1 MSAVDPHRG
10 QGDSALVQELRRTL
24 ARLELALA
32 QISDG
37 LAITDGAGL
46 LLWCNLAFEQLL
58 GRSRLFL
65 LGQPLLELLQAQL
78 PAAACQELVAALR
91 SQPQGGALNSVV
103 AQEPLQVL
111 EIEWRPVQSEQPSPT
126 VLSFHDVTDRVSLEQ
141 QRQRSQELQD
151 QQLALAA
158 QVVTCPVTGLPN
170 RRGLSLAIADAV
182 QRLHRHPG
190 WLAVLFCDLNRF
202 KEVNDTYGH
211 RVGDQLLIELAQRM
225 KAVLRPEDVL
235 ARLGGDEFVVL
246 CTDLQAPAGAMEVA
260 ERLLAAVARP
270 WTPSAADLTVD
281 IHPQMSVGIAL
292 CSDSSQTPDQLLHDA
307 DLAMYEAKKAR
318 QQQPIVVF
326 DAAISAQ
333 LERRLLVR
341 RRLEQ
346 SLQTQT
352 LPIHFQPV
360 VCLSSGRVLGFEAL
374 ARPQDSQGAA
384 IPPEQFIAVAES
396 SGLIAPLGQ
405 LVFEESL
412 AAAHAQGI
420 LQRGFSVAVNVS
432 PQQLAV
438 AGLASEVIRIAE
450 RHHCPPSQLS
460 IEVTETAL
468 IDQPQRTR
476 EELAALRQAGFRVLL
491 DDFGVGYSSLSWL
504 AELPIDGLKIDRSF
518 TATMLEDRRRHA
530 LIAAIIRLAAD
541 LQLEVVAEG
550 IERADQ
556 LRALRDLG
564 CRLGQGYVFSP
575 PRAQALLHL
584 PAARLPPTPC

>member
-1 MSAVDPHRG
+1 M
-10 QGDSALVQELRRTL
+10 
-24 ARLELALA
+24 
-32 QISDG
+32 
-37 LAITDGAGL
+37 
-46 LLWCNLAFEQLL
+46 LWCNLAFERLL

-65 LGQPLLELLQAQL
+65 LGQPLVGVLQAQL
-78 PAAACQELVAALR
+78 PAAACEQLVRALQ
-91 SQPQGGALNSVV
+91 SQPQGGALNSTV
-103 AQEPLQVL
+103 ALEPLQVL

-126 VLSFHDVTDRVSLEQ
+126 VLCFHDVTDRVSLEQ
-141 QRQRSQELQD
+141 QRQRSRELQD
-151 QQLALAA
+151 HQLALAA

-170 RRGLSLAIADAV
+170 RRGLSHAIDDAV

-211 RVGDQLLIELAQRM
+211 RVGDQLMIELAQRM

-246 CTDLQAPAGAMEVA
+246 CTDLQAPEAAMEVA

-270 WTPSAADLTVD
+270 WTPSAADLSVD

-292 CSDSSQTPDQLLHDA
+292 CNDSAETPDQLLHDA

-318 QQQPIVVF
+318 QQRPIVVF
-326 DAAISAQ
+326 DTTISAQ
-333 LERRLLVR
+333 LEQRLLIR

-346 SLQTQT
+346 SLQTQH

-374 ARPQDSQGAA
+374 ARPQDSEGAA
-384 IPPEQFIAVAES
+384 IPPDQFIAVAES

-405 LVFEESL
+405 LVLQESL
-412 AAAHAQGI
+412 AAARDQGL
-420 LQRGFSVAVNVS
+420 LQRGLTVAVNFS

-438 AGLASEVIRIAE
+438 AGLAGEVIRAAE
-450 RHHCPPSQLS
+450 RFGCAPALLT

-476 EELAALRQAGFRVLL
+476 PAELAQLRRAGFRVLL

-541 LQLEVVAEG
+541 LELEVVAEG
-550 IERADQ
+550 IERTDQ
-556 LRALRDLG
+556 LRALQALG
-564 CRLGQGYVFSP
+564 CSLGQGFVFSP
-575 PRAQALLHL
+575 PRAQALLSL
-584 PAARLPPTPC
+584 PAARLPPAAC